1 MGDKRI
7 MSKKHDDAEC
17 PAPNPDALA
26 LKLFVFT
33 TLGCI
38 AYATA
43 VLIFI
48 EVFAP

>member
-1 MGDKRI
+1 
-7 MSKKHDDAEC
+7 MSKKHDDTEC
-17 PAPNPDALA
+17 PPPNPDSLA
-26 LKLFVFT
+26 LKLLVLT

-38 AYATA
+38 GYGAA

>member
-1 MGDKRI
+1 
-7 MSKKHDDAEC
+7 MSKKHDDNEC

-26 LKLFVFT
+26 MKLFVLT
-33 TLGCI
+33 TIGVI
-38 AYATA
+38 GYAAA